1 MGNGDFVFSMYYLY
15 DKYYKPSAVLCQI
28 TECVSWVPKVTVG
41 LMNKLDLG
49 MCSGKGTCLNVGDL
63 LY

>member
-1 MGNGDFVFSMYYLY
+1 MYYLY

>member
-1 MGNGDFVFSMYYLY
+1 MYYLY

-28 TECVSWVPKVTVG
+28 AECVSWVPKVTVG

-49 MCSGKGTCLNVGDL
+49 MRSGKGTCLNVGDL